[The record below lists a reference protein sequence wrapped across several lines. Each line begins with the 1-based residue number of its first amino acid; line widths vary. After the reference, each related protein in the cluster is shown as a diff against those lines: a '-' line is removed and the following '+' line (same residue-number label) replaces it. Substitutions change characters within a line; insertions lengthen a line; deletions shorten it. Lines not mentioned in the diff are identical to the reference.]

1 MEEEFEICLQ
11 HNVIPIPIGATGY
24 VSKSLWDKVTG
35 ELQVYYPD
43 NAELYNAIRELGKDN
58 PTKEEII
65 NNTIK
70 AINILQN
77 YNYGKK
83 SIYKFPY
90 VPDNWRASQIRNM
103 GKIEGNGVV
112 TSNKW
117 EEITN
122 GGDKEIEK
130 WIDDNMSGKSCVII
144 FVGEKQQE
152 ENGLTMK

>member
-70 AINILQN
+70 AINILQ
-77 YNYGKK
+77 K
-83 SIYKFPY
+83 
-90 VPDNWRASQIRNM
+90 
-103 GKIEGNGVV
+103 
-112 TSNKW
+112 
-117 EEITN
+117 
-122 GGDKEIEK
+122 
-130 WIDDNMSGKSCVII
+130 
-144 FVGEKQQE
+144 
-152 ENGLTMK
+152 L